1 MGKGKSKKADGPA
14 QWESITADAHRL
26 VYGDRGTLYDH
37 PALDYQRV
45 CDLYY
50 AFVGIPLDVPEAIA
64 FMMCVKLSRLSF
76 GLNEGFPPEMLRD
89 SLTDLAGYAEC
100 MYGALTYT
108 PEEPEEEDAEEVWD
122 ADDDRD

>member
-1 MGKGKSKKADGPA
+1 MSKKKGEKVDGPA

-45 CDLYY
+45 VDLFY
-50 AFVGIPLDVPEAIA
+50 AFLGIPLDVSEAIG
-64 FMMCVKLSRLSF
+64 FMMCVKMSRLSF

-100 MYGALTYT
+100 MYGALTYQ
-108 PEEPEEEDAEEVWD
+108 PEPDVIDDEGEEWD
-122 ADDDRD
+122 VDDDSD